1 MSNSPRPKSAGLAY
15 AASIFA
21 GAMVALQSRVNGE
34 LGVELGD
41 GALAALISFGSG
53 FAILGFGMVLSG
65 HAKSG
70 FASVFAAVREGSLD
84 RWALLGGLGGAFL
97 VLSQG
102 LTAGVLGVALFSV
115 AVVAGQTLGALGIDS
130 AGLFGTQKVTASA
143 QRLIG
148 AGLVVVGVVV
158 GAQVFSP
165 AVSFGVAFLLPLVA
179 GIGTGVQQALNGRVR
194 EVARSALAATFINF
208 GVGTF
213 ALAIVVAVLS
223 PLSGGPSAL
232 PQSWWLYTG
241 GAVGAVFIAIQTVT
255 VKQIGVLGLGVSLVT
270 GQVIAAIGLDIL
282 APVAGHDLGPATIV
296 GALLAVMGSVL
307 VALGRKSSR

>member
-1 MSNSPRPKSAGLAY
+1 MSNSPRPNRVGLAY

-21 GAMVALQSRVNGE
+21 GAMVALQSRINGE

-53 FAILGFGMVLSG
+53 FIVLGLGLVLS
-65 HAKSG
+65 AQARSG
-70 FASVFAAVREGSLD
+70 FTAVLSAVRGGSLD
-84 RWALLGGLGGAFL
+84 RWVLLGGLGGAFL

-130 AGLFGTQKVTASA
+130 AGLFGTEKVKATA
-143 QRLIG
+143 QRLVG

-158 GAQVFSP
+158 GAQVFAP
-165 AVSFGVAFLLPLVA
+165 EVSFGVAFVLPLVA

-213 ALAIVVAVLS
+213 ALALVVAVLS
-223 PLSGGPSAL
+223 PISGGPTAL

-241 GAVGAVFIAIQTVT
+241 GVVGAVFIAIQTVT
-255 VKQIGVLGLGVSLVT
+255 VGRIGVLGLGVSLVT
-270 GQVIAAIGLDIL
+270 GQVIAAIGLDIV
-282 APVAGHDLGPATIV
+282 APVAGHGLGLATIA
-296 GALLAVMGSVL
+296 GALLAVLGSVL
-307 VALGRKSSR
+307 VAVGRKA